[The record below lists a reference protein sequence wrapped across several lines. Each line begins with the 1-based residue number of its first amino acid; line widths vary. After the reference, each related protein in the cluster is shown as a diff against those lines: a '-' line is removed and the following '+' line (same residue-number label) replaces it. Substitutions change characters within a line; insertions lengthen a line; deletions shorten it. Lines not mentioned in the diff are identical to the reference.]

1 MGRKQKVAL
10 DEFWRRK
17 EEPESVDALWEG
29 EEKILIFRG
38 GNLEEETCVGGNLS
52 KQIMTEHGSFASTFL
67 TVAVPHDGFTWK
79 MA

>member
-1 MGRKQKVAL
+1 MSSGAERKSLKVL
-10 DEFWRRK
+10 MHCGKERK
-17 EEPESVDALWEG
+17 KFLFFG
-29 EEKILIFRG
+29 G

-67 TVAVPHDGFTWK
+67 TLAVTHDGFTWK

>member
-38 GNLEEETCVGGNLS
+38 GGGGVN
-52 KQIMTEHGSFASTFL
+52 KVYI
-67 TVAVPHDGFTWK
+67 W
-79 MA
+79 